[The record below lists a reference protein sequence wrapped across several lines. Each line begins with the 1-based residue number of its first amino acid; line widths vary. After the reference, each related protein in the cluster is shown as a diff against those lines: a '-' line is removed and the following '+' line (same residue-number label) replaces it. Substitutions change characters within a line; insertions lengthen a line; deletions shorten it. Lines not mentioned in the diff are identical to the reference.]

1 MNGVTPVMILLIAAA
16 CAGGGAR
23 PSATADEQVA
33 AMELGFASGSM
44 LAQVALPVPL
54 RRQSYAG
61 FARTDA
67 DLRRFMATLAIPDE
81 AAAALAIVFRDGFA
95 QADPI
100 AGASAILNGMN
111 VVKDRLS
118 AGMHPELMSVFR
130 IGMVVAHTLETSVVV
145 TRGDPKPEHL
155 QVFAALT
162 GRYRTALPDD
172 LAQAGLPP
180 DLTDA
185 VRRTNIDLQ
194 TTEDLA
200 AMVGACLTVQE
211 LVGKMKT
218 R

>member
-1 MNGVTPVMILLIAAA
+1 
-16 CAGGGAR
+16 
-23 PSATADEQVA
+23 
-33 AMELGFASGSM
+33 
-44 LAQVALPVPL
+44 
-54 RRQSYAG
+54 
-61 FARTDA
+61 
-67 DLRRFMATLAIPDE
+67 
-81 AAAALAIVFRDGFA
+81 
-95 QADPI
+95 
-100 AGASAILNGMN
+100 

-118 AGMHPELMSVFR
+118 AGLHPELMRVFR

-200 AMVGACLTVQE
+200 AVVGACLTVQE